1 MGDTKYQKSS
11 KAFMNLLIIPGV
23 IIFDIVVSGV
33 FSSHLSNRGSNVL
46 TLLLLF
52 ITLAAIAFSIVRTLI
67 VLTKFYDEDSP
78 IIGFVRFTFEDI
90 VSPIYNIFQFVG
102 GFIASKLGNDVNWPG
117 CIWDVVWT
125 LIWGGFIFWGLA
137 TQIK

>member
-33 FSSHLSNRGSNVL
+33 FSSLLSNRGSNVL

-67 VLTKFYDEDSP
+67 VLVKVKSHKRKVKKDIMKNQPLNKVIKYV
-78 IIGFVRFTFEDI
+78 GFTGK
-90 VSPIYNIFQFVG
+90 YH
-102 GFIASKLGNDVNWPG
+102 
-117 CIWDVVWT
+117 
-125 LIWGGFIFWGLA
+125 
-137 TQIK
+137 